1 VAGGKD
7 DVFFAETFL
16 TNIISEMAKK
26 FLKSFLL
33 NKWSA
38 MIHDLLWIPL
48 ALALS
53 YWLRFNLESIPDQ
66 FCYSLLVLI
75 GVAVP
80 LQGIIFWHFGLYRGL
95 WRFASI
101 PDLVRIIKASCLG
114 TLLLVGGCAIT
125 TRLVG
130 VPRSIFLLYPLLL
143 TTGLSLSRISYR
155 WYKDHHFTLRARTG
169 VRTLIVGAGRAGEM
183 LARDLQYLEEYQPVA
198 FVDDNEK
205 LHNREI
211 HGLPV
216 VGSIDNLEE
225 IVRDLEGELIL
236 IAIPSASKALLQ
248 KIVSHCNR
256 VQIPYKTLP
265 SVFEIA
271 EGQVS
276 VEKLRPVTVEDL
288 LGREVIEMNY
298 TAIAAYLAG
307 KVVLVTGGGGSIG
320 SELCRQIAALE
331 PVRLIVFENSEFN
344 LYSIEQELL
353 GDFPQL
359 PIEVILGDIKDADR
373 VAWVFSSFSPNVVF
387 HAAAYKHVPM
397 LESNPAEAVRN
408 NVFGTKVVADAADRF
423 HTERFVLIS
432 TDKAVNPTNIMG
444 TTKRIGELYCQN
456 FDQFSQTRFV
466 TTRFGNV
473 LGSAGS
479 VVPLFKKQ
487 IENGGPVTVTH
498 PDITRYFMT
507 IPESV
512 SLILQAG
519 SMGRGG
525 EIFVLDMGEPVL
537 INDLAKQMIQLSGLK
552 VGEDIKIVYIG
563 LRPGEKLFEE
573 LLHKNE
579 ALQDT
584 SHSKLFLAHSRQVE
598 WQVLTEQL
606 ENLYKA
612 AISRNVQQM
621 TDIMHEIVPEFRQ

>member
-1 VAGGKD
+1 
-7 DVFFAETFL
+7 
-16 TNIISEMAKK
+16 
-26 FLKSFLL
+26 
-33 NKWSA
+33 

-48 ALALS
+48 ALSLS
-53 YWLRFNLESIPDQ
+53 YWLRFNLESIPHQ
-66 FCYSLLVLI
+66 FRSSLLLLI
-75 GVAVP
+75 GIAVP

-101 PDLVRIIKASCLG
+101 PDLVRIIKASCVG
-114 TLLLVGGCAIT
+114 TLLLVGGCAII

-130 VPRSIFLLYPLLL
+130 VPRSIFFLYPLLL

-155 WYKDHHFTLRARTG
+155 WYKDHHFTLRAKTG

-183 LARDLQYLEEYQPVA
+183 LARDLQYREEYQHIA
-198 FVDDNEK
+198 FVDDNGK

-211 HGLPV
+211 HGVPV
-216 VGSIDNLEE
+216 VGSIGSLEE
-225 IVRDLEGELIL
+225 ITRSLEVELIL
-236 IAIPSASKALLQ
+236 IAIPSADKALLQ
-248 KIVSHCNR
+248 EIVSQCNR
-256 VQIPYKTLP
+256 VEIPYKTLP
-265 SVFEIA
+265 SVLEIT

-288 LGREVIEMNY
+288 LGREVIEMNHN
-298 TAIAAYLAG
+298 AIAAYLAG

-320 SELCRQIAALE
+320 SELCRQIASLKPA
-331 PVRLIVFENSEFN
+331 RLVVFENSEFN

-353 GDFPQL
+353 HYFEEVSL
-359 PIEVILGDIKDADR
+359 EVILGDIKDADR
-373 VAWVFSSFSPNVVF
+373 IAWVFRSFSPNVVF

-408 NVFGTKVVADAADRF
+408 NVIGTKVVADAANRF
-423 HTERFVLIS
+423 KAEHFVLIS

-444 TTKRIGELYCQN
+444 ATKRIGELYCQN
-456 FDQFSQTRFV
+456 LDQFSQTRFV

-498 PDITRYFMT
+498 PEITRFFMT

-512 SLILQAG
+512 NLILQAG
-519 SMGRGG
+519 SMGKGG

-573 LLHKNE
+573 LLHESE

-584 SHSKLFLAHSRQVE
+584 SHGKLFLARCRQVE
-598 WQVLTEQL
+598 WQHLTEQL
-606 ENLYKA
+606 EKLLKA
-612 AISRNVQQM
+612 AISRNVEEM